1 MQLKLCFVVVSLTWS
16 LVLPLSVIYVSVKL
30 TCINHDIGRENVYA
44 VNLPASYWQCTLSC
58 QKDEKCLGMDLC
70 QFANGSSECRLRNTS
85 DIPECLDEGDDEMT
99 CQHIAVVS
107 ITRTCNVP
115 CSKYPITKLSRVN
128 TRIELYKI
136 YSF

>member
-1 MQLKLCFVVVSLTWS
+1 VAHPDPRVQFGTKQPVNVFDAWSLYFKVDMQLKLHFVVVSLTWA

-44 VNLPASYWQCTLSC
+44 VTLPASYWQCTLSC

-70 QFANGSSECRLRNTS
+70 QFANGSGECRLRNTS
-85 DIPECLDEGDDEMT
+85 DIPDCLDEDYDGVT

-107 ITRTCNVP
+107 ILT
-115 CSKYPITKLSRVN
+115 
-128 TRIELYKI
+128 
-136 YSF
+136 